1 MQQGVRSKIHGN
13 PLITLL
19 RVQVEVGVGAA
30 GAVEEAAEGEQREGQ
45 RGAVLEED
53 TQQKDWANQGE
64 WRQNENF
71 IS

>member
-1 MQQGVRSKIHGN
+1 
-13 PLITLL
+13 
-19 RVQVEVGVGAA
+19 
-30 GAVEEAAEGEQREGQ
+30 VEEAAEGEQREGQ